1 MALQSHRIGK
11 RQQKDEVAKT
21 ERLLNK
27 YTLESGSVTDAS
39 AAANPSTVND
49 CSISFVKLLAEDSR
63 RSQASI
69 ERAKAR
75 KDNKKSVVLE
85 SLHKSLDESEITFT
99 NGPKELRKYE
109 HVDLSKLNVIANK

>member
-1 MALQSHRIGK
+1 MGCQNSRDLGAAPSPELVPVRTDA
-11 RQQKDEVAKT
+11 R
-21 ERLLNK
+21 
-27 YTLESGSVTDAS
+27 TDAS